1 MGDLTSSVFFKRTLW
16 QISNGMK
23 AGSDMSIVI
32 EDSINALAGE
42 QTIQVQNYGNKLNPL
57 VMFYMLSSVILPALS
72 ITFLT
77 IIASVIG
84 LPEKTIKMMFIGVF
98 IFVTFIQIMFLGV
111 IKSARPNLL

>member
-1 MGDLTSSVFFKRTLW
+1 MSDATSSVFFKRTLW

-32 EDSINALAGE
+32 EDSRSVLQGE
-42 QTIQVQNYGNKLNPL
+42 QAIQIQNYGNKLNPL
-57 VMFYMLSSVILPALS
+57 VMFYMLSSVIIPALS

-77 IIASVIG
+77 IISSMIG
-84 LPEKTIKMMFIGVF
+84 LDTTTVKI
-98 IFVTFIQIMFLGV
+98 IFSALFAFVLFIQIMFLGV